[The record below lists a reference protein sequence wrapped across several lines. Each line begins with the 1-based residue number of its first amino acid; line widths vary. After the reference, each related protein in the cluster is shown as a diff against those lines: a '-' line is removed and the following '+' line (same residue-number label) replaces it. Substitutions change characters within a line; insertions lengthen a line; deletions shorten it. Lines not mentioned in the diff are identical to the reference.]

1 MEGDPKKRRKGDG
14 NPASKMEKKSAI
26 AMNNRASMN
35 KLQAAHYEFGEHT
48 TAITDSINETC

>member
-14 NPASKMEKKSAI
+14 KKSAI
-26 AMNNRASMN
+26 AINNRASMN